1 MSRTAVALAVLLVL
15 APLPAQE
22 TRGSINGVITDSSGA
37 AVAGASVTFT
47 NVQTGVSAET
57 KTNDSGV
64 YTVLYLLA
72 GQYRVAV
79 EAPGFKRL
87 VRDGIDLRVGDRVT
101 LNLGLE
107 VGGVQETVSV
117 TGEAPLLEVSTAS
130 SGQVIDRRRIAE
142 LPLAEGNPLTLIR
155 ITPGIAVAN
164 NNLNSGSALSSSG
177 PSAFEANGSPGGNE
191 FTLDGSPNTADR
203 AGNGSARVGMQPPPD
218 AVEEFKVVTAS
229 FDAQQGRTAGASVD
243 VSVRSGTN
251 ELHGTLYHFF
261 RNDALAA
268 NTFFNNRAGLP
279 KEARRYNRFGGTAG
293 GPVLIPKVYNGR
305 NRTFFFTSYE
315 RIRPIT
321 PSLET
326 LTVPPQDFREG
337 DFSRLANRA
346 TPLLIYDPLTARR
359 EGARIVRDPIQCG
372 GRINVI
378 CPSRISPIARNY
390 LSFLPL
396 PNTNLDS
403 PTNNFIGNG
412 PGDNSYWVFLL
423 RGDHQFNDKNR
434 MFVRYSKSHRRE
446 LDEQSAGVNNGVRVN
461 GRLGHRGNE
470 GAVVDHVW
478 VASPSTILNVR
489 AGYTRFTQDRFSLA
503 SFDYD
508 IRNMGFSELAL
519 SQFTANT
526 LPQINVTNYSS
537 PVEPTGFKI
546 ANPLWSFQPTLTRIA
561 GAHAIR
567 IGYDF
572 RVVQENRM
580 DQTFQAGQFNFANDF
595 TRPTDQN
602 PSLPLEQLQGQGL
615 AALLLGQPTGGNMP
629 ILASRAATAPYQAW
643 FIQDDWKI
651 TPRLTVNMGLRY
663 EIDFGT
669 TERFNRIIQTFDPFV
684 TNPVEAAVRANYAQN
699 PIPEIR
705 PEDFRVRGG
714 LIFAGPNNRH
724 AFRPDMNNFQPR
736 FGAAYQIGKSTA
748 IRGGWAMFMVP
759 FILDGL
765 NQNGFNRNTPLV
777 PSPDLGLTFTASLAN
792 PWPGGLVPE
801 ANRGLTSLLGQ
812 GVGTIT
818 PQSRKNGLVQR
829 WEFSIQHELPGRWLV
844 EASYHANRGY
854 DLLAVVD
861 ANPVLRQFQSPSPIR
876 DQALINFLD
885 TPVANPFRNVDGF
898 QGTNLYT
905 ASVINRRQLLRPF
918 PHFTGIS
925 EERYDGS
932 SSFQS
937 GQLRVEKRFSKG
949 YTVLGSYVYSKFLER
964 LTLLNPTDSQYE
976 NRLNELDVPHRFV
989 LSGIWELPWGR
1000 GRAWGSNWTGWKQ
1013 SLLGGFQLQAIYQ
1026 YQAGTPLTLGNIY
1039 FNGNLRDISPRIV
1052 SRTIGA
1058 LGTTNVQDNVFEQD
1072 LRFTGF
1078 YFNDAAT
1085 QVGGQPDYTRQ
1096 RNDTRINLA
1105 DNLRT
1110 LPSRV
1115 NNFRNQP
1122 INLLDLSLIKNFSF
1136 TERVYLQFR
1145 GEVINATN
1153 RYQFQG
1159 PVLNPR
1165 DTNFGRVT
1173 NTDIIQLPRELQLAL
1188 RLVF

>member
-1 MSRTAVALAVLLVL
+1 MA
-15 APLPAQE
+15 
-22 TRGSINGVITDSSGA
+22 
-37 AVAGASVTFT
+37 
-47 NVQTGVSAET
+47 
-57 KTNDSGV
+57 
-64 YTVLYLLA
+64 
-72 GQYRVAV
+72 
-79 EAPGFKRL
+79 
-87 VRDGIDLRVGDRVT
+87 
-101 LNLGLE
+101 
-107 VGGVQETVSV
+107 
-117 TGEAPLLEVSTAS
+117 
-130 SGQVIDRRRIAE
+130 
-142 LPLAEGNPLTLIR
+142 
-155 ITPGIAVAN
+155 
-164 NNLNSGSALSSSG
+164 
-177 PSAFEANGSPGGNE
+177 
-191 FTLDGSPNTADR
+191 
-203 AGNGSARVGMQPPPD
+203 
-218 AVEEFKVVTAS
+218 
-229 FDAQQGRTAGASVD
+229 
-243 VSVRSGTN
+243 
-251 ELHGTLYHFF
+251 TLYHFF

-268 NTFFNNRAGLP
+268 NTFFNNRQGLP
-279 KEARRYNRFGGTAG
+279 IEARRYNRFGGTVG
-293 GPVLIPKVYNGR
+293 GPISIPKVYDGR

-326 LTVPPQDFREG
+326 LTVPAQDFRDG

-346 TPLLIYDPLTARR
+346 TPLLIYDPATARR
-359 EGARIVRDPIQCG
+359 EGARIVRDPISCG
-372 GRINVI
+372 GRLNVI

-396 PNTNLDS
+396 PNTNLAA
-403 PTNNFIGNG
+403 PTNNFVGNG
-412 PGDNSYWVFLL
+412 PGDNDYWVFLL

-434 MFVRYSKSHRRE
+434 MFVRYSKSRRRE
-446 LDEQSAGVNNGVRVN
+446 IDENSAGTVNGVRVN

-470 GAVVDHVW
+470 GVVIDHVW
-478 VASPSTILNVR
+478 VASPSTILNIR
-489 AGYTRFTQDRFSLA
+489 SGYTRFTQDRFSLA

-508 IRNMGFSELAL
+508 IRKMGFSELTL

-526 LPQINVTNYSS
+526 LPQINVTNLSS
-537 PVEPTGFKI
+537 PVEPTGFNI
-546 ANPLWSFQPTLTRIA
+546 ANPLWSFQPTLTKIA
-561 GAHAIR
+561 GAHAVR
-567 IGYDF
+567 IGYDL
-572 RVVQENRM
+572 RITQENRM

-595 TRPTDQN
+595 TRATDQN

-714 LIFAGPNNRH
+714 LIFAGANNRH

-736 FGAAYQIGKSTA
+736 FGAAYQIGSRTA

-777 PSPDLGLTFTASLAN
+777 PSPDLGLTFTANLAN
-792 PWPGGLVPE
+792 PWPGGLVPQ
-801 ANRGLTSLLGQ
+801 ANLGLTSLLGQ
-812 GVGTIT
+812 GVGVIT
-818 PQSRKNGLVQR
+818 PVNRKNGLVQR
-829 WEFSIQHELPGRWLV
+829 WEFSIQHELPGRWLL
-844 EASYHANRGY
+844 ETSYHANRGF
-854 DLLAVVD
+854 DLVTNVD
-861 ANPVLRQFQSPSPIR
+861 ANPVFRRYQSASPTR

-885 TPVANPFRNVDGF
+885 TPVSNPFRGVDGF

-918 PHFTGIS
+918 PHFTSIT
-925 EERYDGS
+925 EERYNGS
-932 SSFQS
+932 SSFHS
-937 GQLRVEKRFSKG
+937 GQLRVEKRFAQG
-949 YTVLGSYVYSKFLER
+949 YTVLASYVYSKFLER
-964 LTLLNPTDSQYE
+964 LNLLHPTDAQYE

-989 LSGIWELPWGR
+989 MSGIWELPWGR
-1000 GRAWGSNWTGWKQ
+1000 GRAFGSSWTGWKQ
-1013 SLLGGFQLQAIYQ
+1013 SLLGGFQIQAIYQ

-1039 FNGNLRDISPRIV
+1039 FNGNLRDISPRIA
-1052 SRTIGA
+1052 SSTIGA
-1058 LGTTNVQDNVFEQD
+1058 LGTTNVQDNVFQQD

-1078 YFNDAAT
+1078 YINDAAN

-1115 NNFRNQP
+1115 SNYRNQP
-1122 INLLDLSLIKNFSF
+1122 INLIDISLIKNFAF
-1136 TERVYLQFR
+1136 GERVYLQFR
-1145 GEVINATN
+1145 GEVINAFN
-1153 RYQFQG
+1153 HYQFQG